1 MGVLRVKPIGK
12 SRGRSSVALCLEYL
26 CGSLT
31 LQILG
36 KMPGALLL
44 LMLWCVERCT
54 SYGGRVGGRAVREM
68 TLRRRIEQD
77 EVLLRRLQ
85 VLLMLLLRG
94 VCRQA
99 L

>member
-1 MGVLRVKPIGK
+1 MGVLRVKPIGE

-36 KMPGALLL
+36 KLPGALGLL
-44 LMLWCVERCT
+44 LRCVERCT

>member
-1 MGVLRVKPIGK
+1 MVVLRVKPIGE

-54 SYGGRVGGRAVREM
+54 SYGGRLGCRAIREM
-68 TLRRRIEQD
+68 TLRSVEQD
-77 EVLLRRLQ
+77 EVLLWRL
-85 VLLMLLLRG
+85 
-94 VCRQA
+94 
-99 L
+99 

>member
-1 MGVLRVKPIGK
+1 MVVLRVKPIGE

-44 LMLWCVERCT
+44 LMGCVERCT
-54 SYGGRVGGRAVREM
+54 SYGGRLGGRAIREM
-68 TLRRRIEQD
+68 TLRSVEQD
-77 EVLLRRLQ
+77 EVLLWRL
-85 VLLMLLLRG
+85 
-94 VCRQA
+94 
-99 L
+99 

>member
-1 MGVLRVKPIGK
+1 MIVLRVKPIVK

-36 KMPGALLL
+36 KMPGALGLL
-44 LMLWCVERCT
+44 LSCVERCT